1 MNTDLRI
8 LAQQLGEV
16 QGRLKAA
23 EEALREQGQ
32 DIKAILNTL
41 NQARGG
47 WNVVAG
53 GRDVGRLR
61 GVGDQGIDHH
71 WSTAEMKRPIIPF

>member
-1 MNTDLRI
+1 MSADPQQ

-32 DIKAILNTL
+32 DIKAILTTL

-47 WNVVAG
+47 WKTLLLVAG
-53 GRDVGRLR
+53 ISGACGALATKVATVIGALPR
-61 GVGDQGIDHH
+61 
-71 WSTAEMKRPIIPF
+71 

>member
-1 MNTDLRI
+1 MKELQDM
-8 LAQQLGEV
+8 AQQLGEV

-32 DIKAILNTL
+32 DIKVILNTL

-47 WNVVAG
+47 WKTLLLVAG
-53 GRDVGRLR
+53 MSGACGALAIKV
-61 GVGDQGIDHH
+61 
-71 WSTAEMKRPIIPF
+71 STIIGALPR

>member
-32 DIKAILNTL
+32 DIKAILKTL

-47 WNVVAG
+47 WKTLLLVAG
-53 GRDVGRLR
+53 MSGACGALATKV
-61 GVGDQGIDHH
+61 
-71 WSTAEMKRPIIPF
+71 STIIGALPR

>member
-1 MNTDLRI
+1 MSADLQQ

-16 QGRLKAA
+16 KGRLRAA

-32 DIKAILNTL
+32 DIKAILQTL

-47 WNVVAG
+47 WRTLLLVAG
-53 GRDVGRLR
+53 ISGACGALATKVSTII
-61 GVGDQGIDHH
+61 GVLP
-71 WSTAEMKRPIIPF
+71 R